1 MDLETLAGTAAET
14 AAMSARYP
22 GIASAIEG
30 ERTARMVWSG
40 IAEPGERLAG
50 RLVMEMGPRDAL
62 KWALLEFSPP
72 LGSNGKVLSPQMN
85 ASQESESPET
95 PRMSPGVTAA
105 WRQFHRRLQ
114 PRLRD
119 FDLERELQLLEL
131 LAGRVIIPSD
141 SCWPAGFVRL
151 EERAP
156 HALWVVGVL
165 PEETQK
171 KVSIVG
177 ARAATS
183 QGTSLA
189 TTLAFECA
197 KASLVVISG
206 GAYGI
211 DAAAHRGALRSVQG
225 EQEGRGRGWPPVAR
239 SVARSADSSVAPSV
253 ARSADSS
260 AAHSSA
266 VGPGESPASPS
277 GRTSVPTVA
286 VLCGGL
292 DNLYPAGN
300 VDLFERVVRLGG
312 ALVTEMPPSYRPARW
327 RFLERNRLIS
337 AWSDLVVVVEAG
349 LRSGALATANGA
361 LDMGVSIGAVPG
373 AVSSPVA
380 AGPNELIKS
389 GATVITGVTD
399 ILFQVTGTL
408 DGNVGGAGA
417 GVAGGGEDKAGPGNA
432 DGGGAPDGTRPDS
445 GAGGESGSGHSPA
458 LGQIRIDNDL
468 LEKLPPIQR
477 RAWDALPASGSASAH
492 VVAREGALGETEA
505 GGALVGLYLAGLV
518 DTTGNLWRRRATINA
533 HGDG

>member
-72 LGSNGKVLSPQMN
+72 LGSDGEVLSPQMN

-119 FDLERELQLLEL
+119 FDLERELQLLEF

-141 SCWPAGFVRL
+141 SCWPEGFVRL

-239 SVARSADSSVAPSV
+239 S
-253 ARSADSS
+253 
-260 AAHSSA
+260 AAA

-389 GATVITGVTD
+389 GATVITGATD

-408 DGNVGGAGA
+408 DGNVGGARA
-417 GVAGGGEDKAGPGNA
+417 GVAGGGEGKAGAGNA
-432 DGGGAPDGTRPDS
+432 DGGGTPDGTRPDS
-445 GAGGESGSGHSPA
+445 GAGVESSSGHSPA

-468 LEKLPPIQR
+468 LEKLPPAQR
-477 RAWDALPASGSASAH
+477 RAWDALPASESASAH
-492 VVAREGALGETEA
+492 MVAREGAMGETEA